1 MVNSG
6 AREAPSMVSSSCF
19 YKTHAVLLAYIV
31 KSGESLDSDRGK
43 KTSTNMYKGPS

>member
-6 AREAPSMVSSSCF
+6 AREAPSRVSSSCF
-19 YKTHAVLLAYIV
+19 YKTHAMLLAYIV

-43 KTSTNMYKGPS
+43 KTSTNM